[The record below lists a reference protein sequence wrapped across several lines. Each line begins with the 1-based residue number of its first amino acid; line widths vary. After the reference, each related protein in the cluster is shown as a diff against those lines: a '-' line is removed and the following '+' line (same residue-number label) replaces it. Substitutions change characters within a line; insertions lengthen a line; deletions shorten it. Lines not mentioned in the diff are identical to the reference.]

1 MKSTPEESAQST
13 KYTAGSEY
21 EINEQR
27 KKNIIIRIEEIIL
40 KGSQLNYML
49 RNVIG

>member
-1 MKSTPEESAQST
+1 MKSTPAEAAQST
-13 KYTAGSEY
+13 KYTAESEY

-40 KGSQLNYML
+40 KGSQLT
-49 RNVIG
+49 IC